1 MVAAIAGFRSRADLG
16 LRKPTSVSYNI
27 NPSRGGA
34 TPHWGGSSPI
44 IRTHAD
50 CENTW
55 RGWQDFHMNT
65 RGWADIAYNAGFC
78 QHGYALA
85 GRGLGV
91 RSAANGTNDGNYRFH
106 AFVWVGGKGMKPSQ
120 EAYSAFEWLVLAGRE
135 RGAGSDVI
143 PHRYFTGS
151 ECPGPELIHHAS
163 TIHRKPIATTKENV
177 MDARQEER
185 VVASLTRIEKRLDRL
200 EDEYGWLRPAVRY
213 LAREAGAAT
222 KIEKVGRELEI

>member
-1 MVAAIAGFRSRADLG
+1 MVAAIKEFRSRADLG

-27 NPSRGGA
+27 NPAHGGA
-34 TPHWGGSSPI
+34 APHHGGDAPI
-44 IRTHAD
+44 IRSHAD

-65 RGWADIAYNAGFC
+65 RRWADIAYNAGFC

-106 AFVWVGGKGMKPSQ
+106 AFVWIGGKGMVPTT
-120 EAYSAFEWLVLAGRE
+120 EAYNAFEWLVLSARNK
-135 RGAGSDVI
+135 GAGMSVI

-151 ECPGPELIHHAS
+151 ECPGPHLIHHAG
-163 TIHRKPIATTKENV
+163 TINGKTIKMKRENV
-177 MDARQEER
+177 MDERQEER
-185 VVASLTRIEKRLDRL
+185 VIASLTRIEKRLDDL
-200 EDEYGWLRPAVRY
+200 ENESGWLRPAVRFV
-213 LAREAGAAT
+213 AMKMGGAT
-222 KIEKVGRELEI
+222 KIKTVGRELEV